1 MLQQCLLFGIS
12 SRADGKGMLVVL
24 VDTLVGF
31 LEGRGHVKFIR
42 YFNHFYMEGPF
53 NGMWSHYETEGPR
66 TNNQI
71 EAYNLALKKIIQY
84 KSSPNMYESVE
95 MFQQQELK
103 SRKKLLEFTI
113 DPKPKL
119 HRQQDPNVKSRN
131 ISYKT
136 LKRLLEREHLQP
148 LAFLES
154 VSALYYHVSHST
166 PHVENLLEEP
176 EVEAINFNE
185 FL

>member
-1 MLQQCLLFGIS
+1 MLQQCLLFCIS

-31 LEGRGHVKFIR
+31 LKGRGHVKFIR

-53 NGMWSHYETEGPR
+53 NGMWSHYKTEGPR

-84 KSSPNMYESVE
+84 KSSPNRYGSVE

-113 DPKPKL
+113 DPKPRL

-131 ISYKT
+131 SSYKT

-154 VSALYYHVSHST
+154 LSAFYYHVSHST